1 MSLTNAAASI
11 LAGVGQDIVFR
22 REGEEP
28 LTLAAAVSD
37 YGLGYPPSSWPSEA
51 FRGQARHAAFR
62 ILPADLPLQDGM
74 RLRPLQGDV
83 ISWQERDYTI
93 RTCAPEPAT
102 YGSAGPMWWVCM
114 AVSEQRGKY

>member
-1 MSLTNAAASI
+1 MSLANAAASI

-22 REGEEP
+22 RQG
-28 LTLAAAVSD
+28 LDDVSLSAAISD

-62 ILPADLPLQDGM
+62 IRPADLPLQDGM

-93 RTCAPEPAT
+93 RTCAPEPAA

-114 AVSEQRGKY
+114 AVCEQRGKY